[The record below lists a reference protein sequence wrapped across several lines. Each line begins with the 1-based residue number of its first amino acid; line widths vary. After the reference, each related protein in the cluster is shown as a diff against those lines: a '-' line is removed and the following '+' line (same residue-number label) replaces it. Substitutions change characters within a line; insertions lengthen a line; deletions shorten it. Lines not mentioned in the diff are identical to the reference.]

1 MYISLNRIISSLGF
15 AFALLDVIG
24 PELSISRHP
33 GTEASLTVASDF
45 RGEMT
50 YSKSNNRERALLQT
64 QGKDGSKILIVETFL
79 VGFALSG
86 NATARVLRH
95 MLEG

>member
-1 MYISLNRIISSLGF
+1 MIF
-15 AFALLDVIG
+15 AFELLDLIG
-24 PELSISRHP
+24 PEFSISRP
-33 GTEASLTVASDF
+33 GTEASLSVASDF
-45 RGEMT
+45 RGQVM
-50 YSKSNNRERALLQT
+50 YSRSNNRERALLQT

-79 VGFALSG
+79 IGFSISG